1 MFVIFLLVISGG
13 SSHSMDGTN
22 HALLGEVSNGL
33 DAVATPPVLRNNFHP
48 RRTNHDRCYVGVCG
62 SCPHSH
68 SKRWSDPHGMEQ
80 SPQPDSYYSLPK
92 NLHPRACKRSDL
104 GANDTSQMEDHKD
117 DSVVVEED
125 VDEELVPCITVVGAH

>member
-1 MFVIFLLVISGG
+1 
-13 SSHSMDGTN
+13 
-22 HALLGEVSNGL
+22 
-33 DAVATPPVLRNNFHP
+33 
-48 RRTNHDRCYVGVCG
+48 
-62 SCPHSH
+62 
-68 SKRWSDPHGMEQ
+68 MEQ